1 LVEVGSADR
10 FFISNSAMADTTIQS
25 LWIGERLSTIERLS
39 IQSFLT
45 NGHEYHLYV
54 YSDVGEVPSGVVLK
68 DASSIIPRD
77 GIFTTRG
84 SLSIFSDWFRNEL
97 LFARGGYWVDLDVVC
112 LRPLHFEEPIV
123 IGKKTPRRSRLL

>member
-1 LVEVGSADR
+1 
-10 FFISNSAMADTTIQS
+10 MADTTIQS

-84 SLSIFSDWFRNEL
+84 
-97 LFARGGYWVDLDVVC
+97 
-112 LRPLHFEEPIV
+112 
-123 IGKKTPRRSRLL
+123 